1 MKFARISIILLLLII
16 SLGAVSAAEE
26 INNNTLSND
35 NTIGVGDV
43 ALDDEPTALQ
53 STQDDEF
60 KVNEVNNTFTDLNNI
75 INTTTENTLEI
86 GKDYKFNN
94 ETDSKPVR
102 ITRDNFV
109 INGNNHVIDG
119 NNQQAIFHILGN
131 NVTINNLVLVN
142 AYAEVYGG
150 AVTISGGLA
159 TLNNVT
165 FIDNV
170 GVNNGAAIY
179 VLKGAAECFNCNFID
194 SYSRDGGSIYIE
206 NGTANIRYSNFTSRF
221 FNKWGS
227 IFANGKY
234 GLSSLFVDN
243 CIFTNITSRYTSAIY
258 ADTCNNII
266 VNNTQF
272 INLKANETAGAVGI
286 KTCGLTILEN
296 CLFVNTSSVKN
307 AGALFIDPLGEGQN
321 PLLEITEILNLT
333 FINASSGFGGA
344 FVQLGGLLNLKD
356 STFTNCS
363 AVYGGGAVYLSYA
376 TTDIINCKFN
386 SNKVATING
395 YPTYGGALYFDF
407 DELNIINSE
416 FNSNDAPIGS
426 GILIYDSEY
435 HLDNVTFN
443 NNNNPVYTY
452 FDDDNSTI
460 GRIYGNDEISEDD
473 LNNTFYVDVVVGEG
487 MNINL
492 TTNNIDLTILPTR
505 FDLREIGWLTPV
517 RDQGFM
523 GSCWVFGGIAA
534 LESALLKNT
543 GIPYD
548 FSENNMQDSM
558 LIYSRYGAVEQEAAF
573 ETIAAAYLLN
583 WFGAFPQD
591 YDLYDELGKLSPLI
605 YTNQTI
611 HIQDFV
617 FIDGRNASIPETL
630 FLKEL
635 FLNMGHW
642 LFFIVLTKVQMV
654 LTL

>member
-558 LIYSRYGAVEQEAAF
+558 LIYSRYGAAEQEAAF

-617 FIDGRNASIPETL
+617 FIDGRNASIRRPCS
-630 FLKEL
+630 
-635 FLNMGHW
+635 
-642 LFFIVLTKVQMV
+642 
-654 LTL
+654 